1 MIFSLTTFNVGLLEI
16 FGGLYRPVPFV
27 GERLRALPD
36 ALVNL
41 GSDVIAL
48 QEIYSDVHRRYLSSE
63 VREVYPFYAP
73 LQRDRVHGLENGLM
87 TQINWSGRV
96 DLNHRP
102 PGPEPVCQ
110 KSLSHRPGVT
120 YGT

>member
-1 MIFSLTTFNVGLLEI
+1 MLAYLRFLEGFIVRSLLL
-16 FGGLYRPVPFV
+16 GSVSALY
-27 GERLRALPD
+27 LN

-63 VREVYPFYAP
+63 VRGVYPFYAP

-87 TQINWSGRV
+87 T
-96 DLNHRP
+96 HERP
-102 PGPEPVCQ
+102 D
-110 KSLSHRPGVT
+110 T
-120 YGT
+120 